1 LRPFAAP
8 KSERA
13 ASTSVRRMVVLGP
26 VGRQGERELV
36 GWRLID
42 DADWP
47 DPYPVYRE
55 ARAAAPLLSVPEA
68 DEFISLHWADC
79 ERILRDPT
87 FSSSVTHRRRVVEG
101 AGGPMDMDIPVLLF
115 MDPPDHTRV
124 RRLVSHAFTPRTVEQ
139 LRPHVA
145 ELVDGMLD
153 RVDPAGFDLI
163 SSVAYPLPVTVI
175 CELLGVPVAD
185 QHLFGPW
192 SHDVSRLLDGELDDA
207 ALAAGLA
214 AFLHLVG
221 YLTDLFAERRATP
234 RDDLV
239 SALLAVE
246 EEGDRLTEEELKSI
260 VLLLFVAGHETTMNL
275 IGNGTVAL
283 LHNRGQW
290 DRLCADPGLAPGA
303 VEEVLRYDGPV
314 HATQRFATAASNVAG
329 VDLEPGQGVIVHLA
343 AANRDPARFD
353 RPDELDIARPDVQ
366 QLTFSHGIHY
376 CLGAALARLEGQ
388 ETFKALT
395 RRLPGLT
402 LAEEPVH
409 RDHFV
414 LRGYGAIHVSA

>member
-1 LRPFAAP
+1 MSTLRPEGA
-8 KSERA
+8 
-13 ASTSVRRMVVLGP
+13 LGLP
-26 VGRQGERELV
+26 ELV
-36 GWRLID
+36 GGRLIE
-42 DADWP
+42 DADWH
-47 DPYPVYRE
+47 DPYPRYRE
-55 ARAAAPLLSVPEA
+55 ARAAGPLISVPEE

-87 FSSSVTHRRRVVEG
+87 FSSNVGHRRRQIVG
-101 AGGPMDMDIPVLLF
+101 AGAPMDMDIPVLLF
-115 MDPPDHTRV
+115 MDPPDHTRM

-145 ELVDGMLD
+145 ELIDGLLD
-153 RVDPAGFDLI
+153 QIDPARFELI
-163 SSVAYPLPVTVI
+163 ESIAYPLPVTVI

-192 SHDVSRLLDGELDDA
+192 SSDISRLLDGELDEA
-207 ALAAGLA
+207 ELNAGLG
-214 AFLHLVG
+214 AFMQLVA
-221 YLTDLFAERRATP
+221 YFTELFAERRAAP
-234 RDDLV
+234 REDLV

-246 EEGDRLTEEELKSI
+246 EEGDRLTDQELQSI

-283 LHNRGQW
+283 LRNRDQW
-290 DRLCADPGLAPGA
+290 QRLCADPALAPSA
-303 VEEVLRYDGPV
+303 VEELLRYDGPV
-314 HATQRFATAASNVAG
+314 HATQRFATVPSTVAG
-329 VDLEPGQGVIVHLA
+329 VGVEPGQGVIVHLA

-353 RPDELDIARPDVQ
+353 RPDDLDIARPDAQ

-388 ETFKALT
+388 ETFAALT
-395 RRLPGLT
+395 RRFPGLE
-402 LAEEPVH
+402 LAEAPAH

-414 LRGYGAIHVSA
+414 LRGYTAIHVSG

>member
-1 LRPFAAP
+1 MG
-8 KSERA
+8 
-13 ASTSVRRMVVLGP
+13 TLGANGP
-26 VGRQGERELV
+26 QGVPELI
-36 GWRLID
+36 GGRLID
-42 DADWP
+42 DAQWHN
-47 DPYPVYRE
+47 PYPIYRA
-55 ARAAAPLLSVPEA
+55 AREAAPLISVPEE

-79 ERILRDPT
+79 ERVLRDPT
-87 FSSSVTHRRRVVEG
+87 FSSNVTHRRRQVERLG
-101 AGGPMDMDIPVLLF
+101 SVMDFDVPVLLF
-115 MDPPDHTRV
+115 MDPPDHTRL

-145 ELVDGMLD
+145 DLVDGMLD
-153 RVDPAGFDLI
+153 GVDPTGFDLI
-163 SSVAYPLPVTVI
+163 EVVAYPLPVTVI

-192 SHDVSRLLDGELDDA
+192 SHDVSRLLDGDIDPA
-207 ALAAGLA
+207 ALNAGLD

-221 YLTDLFAERRATP
+221 YLTELFTERRATP

-246 EEGDRLTEEELKSI
+246 EEGDRLSEQELKSI

-283 LHNRGQW
+283 LQNRDQW
-290 DRLCADPGLAPGA
+290 DRLCADPELAPSA
-303 VEEVLRYDGPV
+303 VEELLRYDGPV
-314 HATQRFATAASNVAG
+314 HATQRFATVPSNVAG

-353 RPDELDIARPDVQ
+353 RPDDLDVARPDVQ

-395 RRLPGLT
+395 RRYPGLE
-402 LAEEPVH
+402 LAEAPVH

-414 LRGYGAIHVSA
+414 LRGYRAIHLTA

>member
-1 LRPFAAP
+1 VP
-8 KSERA
+8 
-13 ASTSVRRMVVLGP
+13 
-26 VGRQGERELV
+26 ELT
-36 GWRLID
+36 GGRLID
-42 DADWP
+42 DADWH
-47 DPYPVYRE
+47 DPYPRYRE
-55 ARAAAPLLSVPEA
+55 ARAAAPLISVPEE

-87 FSSSVTHRRRVVEG
+87 FSSSVSHRRRQVEG
-101 AGGPMDMDIPVLLF
+101 AGVPMDMDIPVLLF
-115 MDPPDHTRV
+115 LDPPDHTRM
-124 RRLVSHAFTPRTVEQ
+124 RRLVSHAFTPRTVER

-145 ELVDGMLD
+145 ELIDGMLD
-153 RVDPAGFDLI
+153 GLDTTGFDLI
-163 SSVAYPLPVTVI
+163 ESVAYPLPVTVI
-175 CELLGVPVAD
+175 CELLGIPVAD

-192 SHDVSRLLDGELDDA
+192 SHDVSRLLDGDIDDA
-207 ALAAGLA
+207 ALGAGLN

-221 YLTDLFAERRATP
+221 YLTDLFEKRRADP
-234 RDDLV
+234 GDDLV

-283 LHNRGQW
+283 LRNRDQW
-290 DRLCADPGLAPGA
+290 DRLVAEPALAQSA
-303 VEEVLRYDGPV
+303 VEELLRYDGPV
-314 HATQRFATAASNVAG
+314 HATQRFATVPSNVAG

-343 AANRDPARFD
+343 AANRDPERFD
-353 RPDELDIARPDVQ
+353 RPDELDVARPDIQ
-366 QLTFSHGIHY
+366 HLTFSHGIHY

-395 RRLPGLT
+395 RRFPSLE

-409 RDHFV
+409 REHFV
-414 LRGYGAIHVSA
+414 LRGYRAVHLTA